1 MVTKQGQ
8 APTYYGESTDT
19 KPEGALVNS
28 HFEELDTGDKYY
40 YTGESWEKIGG
51 TSNGSNT

>member
-1 MVTKQGQ
+1 
-8 APTYYGESTDT
+8 
-19 KPEGALVNS
+19 VNS

-51 TSNGSNT
+51 TD

>member
-1 MVTKQGQ
+1 MVTKKGQ

-28 HFEELDTGDKYY
+28 HFEELDTGDEYY

-51 TSNGSNT
+51 ASNGSNT

>member
-19 KPEGALVNS
+19 KPKGALVNS

-51 TSNGSNT
+51 TD